1 MPMQKPEITAYLK
14 TYCGWSAG
22 VRAIL
27 TKYNLPY
34 TEKDIIQ
41 NPAFRWEMETKSGQ
55 PLSPC
60 VEINGHMLA
69 DISGEEVE
77 RYLVENNL
85 VEASDAAT
93 EVPTN
98 AACANEQH
106 DGVVKLNL

>member
-1 MPMQKPEITAYLK
+1 
-14 TYCGWSAG
+14 
-22 VRAIL
+22 
-27 TKYNLPY
+27 
-34 TEKDIIQ
+34 
-41 NPAFRWEMETKSGQ
+41 
-55 PLSPC
+55 
-60 VEINGHMLA
+60 MLA

-77 RYLVENNL
+77 HYLVENKL